1 MPALIF
7 LFLLFAPLAALDF
20 EPDYGYELDPYY
32 SNGYM
37 LLPLTEDPVPD
48 MGRTDEFQVYRK
60 LLYSS
65 LVPRFL
71 YMEVS
76 VNPMP
81 VAGVLIKKRAR
92 GFYDGME
99 AAEDLNLVQAVTA
112 GFQEPYALSLF
123 LGNVVLF
130 SRDGQE
136 ESDNENKGFMGYLV
150 SVGDHHIK
158 DNELVSDFWSELEWK
173 VKGDRTFFDH
183 SLHWSFR
190 VGAKLHGH
198 PEIADTLYLALR
210 RSHLDFAG
218 EGNWFLHNSGFEYR
232 IDMGTVSKAPV
243 RQLLLMDKKF
253 PMAWLR
259 GAWKLEAGF
268 LWEAAEKYSGSL
280 REPGREDRWQVVFRP
295 NIEF

>member
-1 MPALIF
+1 MPI
-7 LFLLFAPLAALDF
+7 LFLLFFLVVSLAAFDYD
-20 EPDYGYELDPYY
+20 PDYGYELDPYY

-37 LLPLTEDPVPD
+37 LLPLTDDPVPD
-48 MGRTDEFQVYRK
+48 LGRTGEFQVYK
-60 LLYSS
+60 NLFYSS

-71 YMEVS
+71 YLEAS

-81 VAGVLIKKRAR
+81 VAGVVIKEKAR

-99 AAEDLNLVQAVTA
+99 VAEEVNLVQAVTA

-130 SRDGQE
+130 SRDGE
-136 ESDNENKGFMGYLV
+136 GNDDENKGFMGYLV

-158 DNELVSDFWSELEWK
+158 DNELISDFWTELEWK
-173 VKGDRTFFDH
+173 VKGDRVFFDH

-198 PEIADTLYLALR
+198 PEIADTFYLALR
-210 RSHLDFAG
+210 RSHLDLTG
-218 EGNWFLHNSGFEYR
+218 EGTGLLHNSGFEYR
-232 IDMGTVSKAPV
+232 IDMGAVSGAPV
-243 RQLLLMDKKF
+243 RQLLLVDKKF
-253 PMAWLR
+253 PLSWFR

-268 LWEAAEKYSGSL
+268 LWEAADKYSGSL

-295 NIEF
+295 NLEF